1 MSLLIW
7 GPMFEV
13 GVQQID
19 TQHRKLFDLA
29 NELADAVRAGRGM
42 EPLGKILNELTS
54 YTQTHFA
61 SEEQL
66 MTHYGYAATAEHKAY
81 HQDLIR
87 QITDFKRAFSAGDV
101 GIVDKALQ
109 FFTDWLAKHI
119 METDKALARDLKQ
132 KGVQ

>member
-1 MSLLIW
+1 MPFMIW

-29 NELADAVRAGRGM
+29 NELAEAVRDGRGI
-42 EPLGKILNELTS
+42 EPLDKILTGLTS

-66 MTHYGYAATAEHKAY
+66 MTHYGYPATAEHKAY
-81 HQDLIR
+81 HQELIK
-87 QITDFKRAFSAGDV
+87 QVTEFKRAFNAGDV
-101 GIVDKALQ
+101 GIVDSILQ

>member
-13 GVQQID
+13 GVHQID

-29 NELADAVRAGRGM
+29 NELADAVRAGTGST
-42 EPLGKILNELTS
+42 PLGKILNELTL
-54 YTQTHFA
+54 YTQTHFS

-66 MTHYGYAATAEHKAY
+66 MTQYGYPATAEHKAC
-81 HQDLIR
+81 HQDLIK
-87 QITDFKRAFSAGDV
+87 QVTEFKRAFSAGDSA
-101 GIVDKALQ
+101 IVDNMLQ

-132 KGVQ
+132 KGVR